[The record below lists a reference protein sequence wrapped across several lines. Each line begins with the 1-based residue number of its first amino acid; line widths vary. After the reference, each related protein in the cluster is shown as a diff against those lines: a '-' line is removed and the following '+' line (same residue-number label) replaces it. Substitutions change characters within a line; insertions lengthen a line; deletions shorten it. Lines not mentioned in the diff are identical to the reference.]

1 MMRISEVIN
10 LTYEEL
16 LIESDNNNLIAKEKE
31 LPISKGRIKGNR
43 IAINK
48 SLTETEKK
56 CVLAEELGHY
66 HTTVGDILD
75 QSEVNERKQELQ
87 ARAWAYSRL
96 VGLDGIIEAYLHGC
110 ENLYEIAEYLEVTE
124 EFLNDALLH
133 YKSKF
138 GTHVET
144 DEYIIFFESS
154 IAVLERNPNVLL
166 KIEIS
171 AG

>member
-1 MMRISEVIN
+1 M
-10 LTYEEL
+10 TYEEL

-66 HTTVGDILD
+66 YTTVGDILD
-75 QSEVNERKQELQ
+75 QSEINERKQELQ
-87 ARAWAYSRL
+87 ARAWAYNRL
-96 VGLDGIIEAYLHGC
+96 IGFDGIIKAYLHGC
-110 ENLYEIAEYLEVTE
+110 RSLCETAEYLEVTE

-133 YKSKF
+133 YKNKF
-138 GTHVET
+138 GTYVET
-144 DEYIIFFESS
+144 DRYIIFFEPA
-154 IAVLERNPNVLL
+154 IAVLEQRPNVLL
-166 KIEIS
+166 KIGS
-171 AG
+171 PAG